1 MREAVGKLL
10 LRHARP
16 LHDRLRDTRGTCNVC
31 GQTSR
36 HVYNSWILPRAM
48 TAEWRDKR
56 VKAAFV
62 RRESL
67 FCLGCG
73 SSLRVR
79 RLVDV
84 LIASYAPSALTLRDL
99 LTHDEF
105 RRLRVAEINSI
116 GVIHPF
122 LASHPELEYSEYR
135 DDVGPGP
142 LADGVRNEDVCDLS
156 YADAS
161 FDLVLT
167 SDTLEHVPDFRR
179 AFHEIRRVLKTGGR
193 HIFTIPVIPSRR
205 QTFARVS
212 NGSDGRRT
220 YHLPQLFHGRGSGLL
235 SVVSRKADYLT
246 WTEFGMDVVE
256 EMKAAGFKTEVH
268 FCVDEDA
275 NIDAAIVF
283 AAEAV

>member
-1 MREAVGKLL
+1 MRQAIGRLL

-16 LHDRLRDTRGTCNVC
+16 LRDRLRDTRGTCNVC
-31 GQTSR
+31 GETSR

-56 VKAAFV
+56 VKTAFV

-67 FCLGCG
+67 FCHSCG

-79 RLVDV
+79 RLVEV
-84 LIASYAPSALTLRDL
+84 LIATYAPAARTLRDL
-99 LTHDEF
+99 VAHDEF

-122 LASHPELEYSEYR
+122 LASHPKLEYSEYR
-135 DDVGPGP
+135 DAVDPRTP
-142 LADGVRNEDVCDLS
+142 FDGVRNEDVCDLS
-156 YADAS
+156 YPDES

-167 SDTLEHVPDFRR
+167 SDTLEHVPDFRQ
-179 AFHEIRRVLKTGGR
+179 AFHEIRRVLKPGGR

-212 NGSDGRRT
+212 RGSNGERT

-246 WTEFGMDVVE
+246 WTEFGMDVIE
-256 EMKAAGFKTEVH
+256 ELKSAGFKTDVH
-268 FCVDEDA
+268 FYADEDA
-275 NIDAAIVF
+275 NADAAIVF
-283 AAEAV
+283 SAEAV